1 MMFNWLSIVTGLFY
15 IVLGIVVVT
24 YKFFFIVLEPSVAYA
39 LGAILVLY
47 GIFRIVRGILRLKKS
62 KDE

>member
-1 MMFNWLSIVTGLFY
+1 MFNWLSIVTGLFY

-47 GIFRIVRGILRLKKS
+47 GVFRIVRGILRLKKS

>member
-1 MMFNWLSIVTGLFY
+1 MFNWLSIITGLFY

-47 GIFRIVRGILRLKKS
+47 GVFRIVRGILRLKKS

>member
-1 MMFNWLSIVTGLFY
+1 MMFNWLSIITGLFY

-47 GIFRIVRGILRLKKS
+47 GVFRIVRGILRLKKS

>member
-47 GIFRIVRGILRLKKS
+47 GVFRIVRGILRLKKS